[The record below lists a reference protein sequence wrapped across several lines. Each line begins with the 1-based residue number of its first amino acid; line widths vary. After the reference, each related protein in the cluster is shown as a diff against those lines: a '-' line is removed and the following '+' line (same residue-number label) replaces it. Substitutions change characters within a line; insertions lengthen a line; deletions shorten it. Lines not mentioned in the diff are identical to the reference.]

1 VTSGKKLLIVV
12 GVQFLVLLSV
22 IGFKQYTVWTSDTVL
37 LKTAPIDPHALLGGD
52 SVHIRYE
59 ISSVERSLFVDGEA
73 YPGLFVEGEAY
84 PGQEVFVELQKG
96 ADGYWS
102 VVAVHPHQE
111 SSYDGTVLL
120 KARVESYPYV
130 GSTPVTLH
138 YGIEQVFV
146 PEGSGAGLPS
156 GSGHTVAVEVRVD
169 RFGHAVPLR
178 FFVDGQPFDLKRQ

>member
-1 VTSGKKLLIVV
+1 VTSGKKLLIVIA
-12 GVQFLVLLSV
+12 VQSLILLSV
-22 IGFKQYTVWTSDTVL
+22 IGFKQYTVWTSETVL
-37 LKTAPIDPHALLGGD
+37 LKTASLDPQDLLGD
-52 SVHIRYE
+52 SVYIRYE
-59 ISSVERSLFVDGEA
+59 ISSVERSLFVDGDA
-73 YPGLFVEGEAY
+73 YPGLFVAGEAY

-120 KARVESYPYV
+120 KARIESYPYV

-146 PEGSGAGLPS
+146 PEGSAGALPS

-169 RFGHAVPLR
+169 RFGNAVPLR
-178 FFVDGQPFDLKRQ
+178 FVVDGEPFKLERR